1 MSKSSE
7 QAIRLIRMPELKST
21 TGLSKSAIYDRMK
34 DGTFPKSVSLGG
46 QSVAWVASEVQD
58 WVKGAIIERD
68 RAQALGQSLD
78 SVGGS
83 Q

>member
-1 MSKSSE
+1 MSTTSE

-34 DGTFPKSVSLGG
+34 EGTFPKSVSLGG

-58 WVKGAIIERD
+58 WVKGAISERD
-68 RAQALGQSLD
+68 RTLGSGRNLD
-78 SVGGS
+78 SIGGR
-83 Q
+83 